1 MEDNTLNDDFSLL
14 YPNVNRDEL
23 LRDEDFN
30 YFAKGKLESESLS
43 TVYGRYSALLT
54 KIRNEEKERASSIL
68 ANRLASVG
76 ALSGAEPPEET
87 FFTREQV
94 KAMSPAEIRKNYEKI
109 RKSQEKWQ

>member
-1 MEDNTLNDDFSLL
+1 MEEMNDDFSLL
-14 YPNVNRDEL
+14 YPDIDRDEL

-43 TVYGRYSALLT
+43 SVYGRFSALLT
-54 KIRNEEKERASSIL
+54 KIRNEEKEKAAAIL

-76 ALSGAEPPEET
+76 AVSTAAPPEET
-87 FFTREQV
+87 LFTREQV

-109 RKSQEKWQ
+109 IKSQKKWQ